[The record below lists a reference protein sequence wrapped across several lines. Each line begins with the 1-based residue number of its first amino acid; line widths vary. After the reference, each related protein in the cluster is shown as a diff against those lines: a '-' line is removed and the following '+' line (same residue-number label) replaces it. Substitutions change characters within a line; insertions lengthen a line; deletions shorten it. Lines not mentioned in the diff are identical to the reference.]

1 MALGYVFFI
10 HYCYV
15 RDLNMNHFA
24 SITIAVAL
32 SMPALM
38 LLLKP
43 PSDER
48 EVPKINLGKAAYAL
62 PVVVFLC
69 AFLEAWSYKHLG
81 IFSVIALMAVLV
93 ALAFSDSS
101 SSASVALALSLT
113 ALIIALYG
121 IYSPSFGCDTWRDAS
136 QAAQIIERGG
146 LSGLTIFHE
155 AYPLPIVSI
164 LYAVHSMT
172 SGLST
177 PWSSSV
183 IGLAYLLSLAIW
195 THVLARRIGAER
207 THVAPL
213 LALTTPFLVLW
224 SVWFIPQ
231 AHSLLMA
238 LPLLFLDLNPM
249 IIVILAI
256 ALALGHGGVA
266 LWTIALLVL
275 LVIAKRALR
284 SRSQMLK
291 SVEVKLVV
299 ALPLIVTFA
308 ACTTLST
315 ALQGALLS
323 VLEVPRALLRWE
335 GPPVATALFRAPA
348 IALLGIVPVTV
359 PVALGLVSLVE
370 DEDSAVRLLALVS
383 LAGMGMGYV
392 GATVSSVSD
401 LPRYLGVQ
409 SAATLAV
416 LSPRAVRA
424 LAKRGRKGSLYAIL
438 LLLLAIT
445 SFGFAGTLMPENPY
459 TANPYAWWS
468 IRGLVT
474 YGEAHEL
481 KDVAP
486 LLRYNDYLVDWRA
499 GSYLMYEYLWVQP
512 LYRGFYSAEVNGS
525 FTFAGAYKLLVTPEY
540 LEQFNGT
547 LIVRGSAFKSM
558 PEAFAPG
565 IADYIRRKMIEGT
578 ATVYYSGK
586 HILIISW

>member
-1 MALGYVFFI
+1 
-10 HYCYV
+10 
-15 RDLNMNHFA
+15 
-24 SITIAVAL
+24 
-32 SMPALM
+32 
-38 LLLKP
+38 
-43 PSDER
+43 
-48 EVPKINLGKAAYAL
+48 
-62 PVVVFLC
+62 
-69 AFLEAWSYKHLG
+69 
-81 IFSVIALMAVLV
+81 MAVLV

-101 SSASVALALSLT
+101 SSASVAMALSLT

-155 AYPLPIVSI
+155 AYPLPVVSI
-164 LYAVHSMT
+164 LYAVHSVT

-183 IGLAYLLSLAIW
+183 IGLAYLLSLATW

-231 AHSLLMA
+231 AYSLLMA

-256 ALALGHGGVA
+256 ALVLGHGGVA

-275 LVIAKRALR
+275 LAIAKRVLR
-284 SRSQMLK
+284 ARSQMLK

-299 ALPLIVTFA
+299 ALPLIVSFT

-335 GPPVATALFRAPA
+335 GPPVATALSQATLFRAPA
-348 IALLGIVPVTV
+348 IALLGIVPVAV
-359 PVALGLVSLVE
+359 LVALGLVSLVE
-370 DEDSAVRLLALVS
+370 DEDLAARLLALVS
-383 LAGMGMGYV
+383 LAGLGMGYV
-392 GATVSSVSD
+392 GVVVFPTDLPS

-409 SAATLAV
+409 SATTLAV

-438 LLLLAIT
+438 LPLLAIT

-512 LYRGFYSAEVNGS
+512 LYRGFYSAEVNSS
-525 FTFAGAYKLLVTPEY
+525 FTFAGAYRLLVTPEY

-547 LIVRGSAFKSM
+547 LILRGSASKSM
-558 PEAFAPG
+558 FEAFAPG
-565 IADYIRRKMIEGT
+565 TADYIRRKVIEGT
-578 ATVYYSGK
+578 AAVYYSGK
-586 HILIISW
+586 HILVISW